1 MDEDWTYACNV
12 ADALAWVLG
21 RIKKTERF
29 LSDAY
34 LNLDKLMRIV
44 RRIEKE
50 TKVKFEDYK

>member
-12 ADALAWVLG
+12 ADALDWVLG
-21 RIKKTERF
+21 REKTERF
-29 LSDAY
+29 LDAY